1 MVEILD
7 QTTAKSAIKIG
18 SKLPQLCFTTH
29 IHGFY
34 CENSL
39 RYEDSKN
46 SKAYQNLWWKFLVWS
61 RKRLATALHSPH
73 EIYSRFLL

>member
-7 QTTAKSAIKIG
+7 QTTAKSATKIG

-39 RYEDSKN
+39 RHEDSKN
-46 SKAYQNLWWKFLVWS
+46 SKAYQNL
-61 RKRLATALHSPH
+61 
-73 EIYSRFLL
+73 

>member
-7 QTTAKSAIKIG
+7 QTTAKSATKIG

-29 IHGFY
+29 IHGFC

-46 SKAYQNLWWKFLVWS
+46 SKAYQNLWWKSLVWS

-73 EIYSRFLL
+73 KIYSRFLL